1 MSAKL
6 VLASISESRRRLL
19 KEAGVAF
26 QAIAPEADEEAAKR
40 ELSGAP
46 AAIAAKLAEL
56 KALSISKRLPDALV
70 LGADQLLVCEGKIYG
85 KARDQSD
92 AQRILRELRG
102 RKHELITASAL
113 AKGGAIIWRHNETAQ
128 LWIRDF
134 SDQFL
139 EYYLNEEKEAVRNLA
154 GCYRIEGPGA
164 QLFSRIEGD
173 HYTIQG
179 LPLLAVLEALRHHG
193 VISQ

>member
-19 KEAGVAF
+19 KGAGVVFEAL
-26 QAIAPEADEEAAKR
+26 APEADEEAAKR

-46 AAIAAKLAEL
+46 AAIAARLAEL
-56 KALSISKRLPDALV
+56 KALSISKRMPDAFV

-85 KARDQSD
+85 KARDQND
-92 AQRILRELRG
+92 ARRILRELRG
-102 RKHELITASAL
+102 RKHELITASVL
-113 AKGGAIIWRHNETAQ
+113 AKSGTIIWRHNETAA
-128 LWIRDF
+128 LWMRDF
-134 SDQFL
+134 SDRFL
-139 EYYLNEEKEAVRNLA
+139 EAYLNEEKEVVRNLA
-154 GCYRIEGPGA
+154 GCYRVEGLGA

-173 HYTIQG
+173 HYAIQG

-193 VISQ
+193 VITP